1 MDWERE
7 DGIESS
13 NGGTFGRLCDYPIV
27 LQGQYV
33 SKHLPDSIKS
43 MNGFP
48 FSSCSV
54 LICEY

>member
-1 MDWERE
+1 MDWERD

-33 SKHLPDSIKS
+33 SKHLPYSIKS

-48 FSSCSV
+48 FFFMFSTN
-54 LICEY
+54 L